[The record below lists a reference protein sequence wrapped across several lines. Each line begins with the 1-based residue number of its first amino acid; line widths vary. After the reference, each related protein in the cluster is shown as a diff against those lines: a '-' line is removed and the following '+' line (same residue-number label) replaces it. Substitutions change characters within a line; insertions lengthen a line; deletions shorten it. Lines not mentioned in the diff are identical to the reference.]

1 MTLLKKKSKQKTDI
15 MKNFR
20 KGIVIVLLA
29 AGIII
34 AAFPPSQAIID
45 SNSMMPGIIYL
56 GRMLVGAAIVLITG
70 KHAFSFIHG
79 Y

>member
-1 MTLLKKKSKQKTDI
+1 MPLKKKSKQKSDI

-56 GRMLVGAAIVLITG
+56 VRMLVGAAIVLITG